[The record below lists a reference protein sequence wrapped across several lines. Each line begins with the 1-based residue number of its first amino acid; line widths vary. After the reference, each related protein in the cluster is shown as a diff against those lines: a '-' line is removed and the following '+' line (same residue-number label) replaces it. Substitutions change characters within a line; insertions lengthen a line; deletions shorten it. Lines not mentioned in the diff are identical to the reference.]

1 MAMRFRALATDY
13 DGTLATN
20 GRVDRKIIAA
30 LTQLRASGRAVLLVT
45 GRGLAELKLA
55 FPHLD
60 LFDRVVAENGAL
72 LNRPNTGEE
81 KLLCAPVPSEF
92 IARLHRLHIPVATG
106 KAIVATSE
114 IHGEKLRSVIRT
126 MGLELQIIFNK
137 GSAMVLPAGVDKE
150 SGLRHALAE
159 LSLAPQDVVAI
170 GDAENDQTFLAACG
184 CAVAVANALPEVK
197 SCADLVTVGANGA
210 GVCEVIHRL
219 LAGDL
224 GLLPGKPVRR
234 R

>member
-1 MAMRFRALATDY
+1 MRFRALATDY

-20 GRVDRKIIAA
+20 GRVDGKIIVA
-30 LTQLRASGRAVLLVT
+30 LTELHASGRAVLLVT
-45 GRGLAELKLA
+45 GRALAELKRV

-72 LNRPNTGEE
+72 LYRPGTGEE
-81 KLLCAPVPSEF
+81 RLLCAPVPSEF
-92 IARLHRLHIPVATG
+92 IARLHQLHVPVAIGT
-106 KAIVATSE
+106 AIVATSE
-114 IHGEKLRSVIRT
+114 IHGETLRSVIRA

-137 GSAMVLPAGVDKE
+137 GSAMVLPSGVDKQ

-159 LSLAPQDVVAI
+159 LSLAPEDVVAI
-170 GDAENDQTFLAACG
+170 GDAENDHTFLAACG
-184 CAVAVANALPEVK
+184 CAVAVANALPELK
-197 SCADLVTVGANGA
+197 LCADLVTEGANGA

-219 LAGDL
+219 LAYDL
-224 GLLPGKPVRR
+224 GVLPGKRVRR